1 MQKFVNV
8 VALSSGI
15 VSLAV
20 VVSGVYLYVN
30 KDSIV
35 DGIKQQV
42 MDAALGSLGDLGG
55 LAGGGL
61 GSGLGGGALIPEGD
75 AGIAGAGIGG
85 AASGGAGVSAP
96 PVVPSF

>member
-55 LAGGGL
+55 LAGGF
-61 GSGLGGGALIPEGD
+61 GGGALIPEGD
-75 AGIAGAGIGG
+75 GGIAGG
-85 AASGGAGVSAP
+85 AAGGAGIVAP
-96 PVVPSF
+96 PVIPSF

>member
-1 MQKFVNV
+1 MQKIVNV

-20 VVSGVYLYVN
+20 ICSGVYVYVN

-35 DGIKQQV
+35 DGVKQQV
-42 MDAALGSLGDLGG
+42 MDAVTGSLGDLGG

-75 AGIAGAGIGG
+75 AGIAGAGIAGG
-85 AASGGAGVSAP
+85 DAGVSAP

>member
-15 VSLAV
+15 VSIAV
-20 VVSGVYLYVN
+20 ICSGVYVYVN

-55 LAGGGL
+55 LAGGF
-61 GSGLGGGALIPEGD
+61 GGGALIPEGGFGGAGDAGD
-75 AGIAGAGIGG
+75 AGIAGG
-85 AASGGAGVSAP
+85 AAGGAGIVAP
-96 PVVPSF
+96 PVIPSF

>member
-1 MQKFVNV
+1 MQKIVNV

-20 VVSGVYLYVN
+20 VISGVYVYVN

-42 MDAALGSLGDLGG
+42 MEAVTGSFGDLGG
-55 LAGGGL
+55 LAGGF
-61 GSGLGGGALIPEGD
+61 GGGALIPEGD
-75 AGIAGAGIGG
+75 AGIAGG
-85 AASGGAGVSAP
+85 AAGGAGIVAP
-96 PVVPSF
+96 PVIPSF

>member
-1 MQKFVNV
+1 MQKIVNV

-55 LAGGGL
+55 LAGGF
-61 GSGLGGGALIPEGD
+61 GGGALIPEGD
-75 AGIAGAGIGG
+75 AGIAGGG
-85 AASGGAGVSAP
+85 ACIVAP
-96 PVVPSF
+96 PVIPSF

>member
-20 VVSGVYLYVN
+20 VCSGVYVYVN

-35 DGIKQQV
+35 DGVKQQV
-42 MDAALGSLGDLGG
+42 MDAALGSLGGLGG

-61 GSGLGGGALIPEGD
+61 GGGALIPEVDSSIPFGG
-75 AGIAGAGIGG
+75 ASVGAGAGFI
-85 AASGGAGVSAP
+85 SSPSVVSP
-96 PVVPSF
+96 F

>member
-1 MQKFVNV
+1 MQKIVNV

-20 VVSGVYLYVN
+20 VISGVYVYVN

-35 DGIKQQV
+35 DGVKSQV
-42 MDAALGSLGDLGG
+42 MEAVTGSLGDLGG

-61 GSGLGGGALIPEGD
+61 GSGLGGGALVPEGG
-75 AGIAGAGIGG
+75 AGIAGG
-85 AASGGAGVSAP
+85 ASGSASIP
-96 PVVPSF
+96 GLPF

>member
-1 MQKFVNV
+1 MQKIVNV

-55 LAGGGL
+55 LAGGF
-61 GSGLGGGALIPEGD
+61 GGGALIPEGD
-75 AGIAGAGIGG
+75 GGIGGVGAGAGAGI
-85 AASGGAGVSAP
+85 VAP
-96 PVVPSF
+96 PVIPSF

>member
-20 VVSGVYLYVN
+20 VISGVYVYVN

-35 DGIKQQV
+35 DGVKQQI

-55 LAGGGL
+55 LVGGF
-61 GSGLGGGALIPEGD
+61 GGGALIPEGD
-75 AGIAGAGIGG
+75 AGIAGG
-85 AASGGAGVSAP
+85 AAGGAGIVAP
-96 PVVPSF
+96 PVIPSF

>member
-1 MQKFVNV
+1 MQKIVNV

-55 LAGGGL
+55 LAGGF
-61 GSGLGGGALIPEGD
+61 GGGALIPEGD
-75 AGIAGAGIGG
+75 AGIAGG
-85 AASGGAGVSAP
+85 AAGGAGIVAP
-96 PVVPSF
+96 PVIPSF

>member
-1 MQKFVNV
+1 MQKIVNV

-20 VVSGVYLYVN
+20 ICSGVYVYVN

-35 DGIKQQV
+35 DGVKQQV
-42 MDAALGSLGDLGG
+42 MDAVTGSLGDLGG

-75 AGIAGAGIGG
+75 AGIAGG
-85 AASGGAGVSAP
+85 AAGGAGIVAP
-96 PVVPSF
+96 PVIPSF

>member
-1 MQKFVNV
+1 MQKIVNV
-8 VALSSGI
+8 VAVSSGI

-20 VVSGVYLYVN
+20 VISGVYVYVN

-35 DGIKQQV
+35 DGVKQQV
-42 MDAALGSLGDLGG
+42 MDAVTGSLGDLGG
-55 LAGGGL
+55 LAGGF
-61 GSGLGGGALIPEGD
+61 GGGALIPEGD

-85 AASGGAGVSAP
+85 AAAGGAGVSAP

>member
-20 VVSGVYLYVN
+20 VISGVYVYVN

-35 DGIKQQV
+35 DGVKQQV
-42 MDAALGSLGDLGG
+42 MEAVTGSLGDLGG
-55 LAGGGL
+55 LAGGF
-61 GSGLGGGALIPEGD
+61 GGGALIPEGD
-75 AGIAGAGIGG
+75 AGIAGG
-85 AASGGAGVSAP
+85 AAGGAGIVAP
-96 PVVPSF
+96 PVIPSF

>member
-1 MQKFVNV
+1 MQKIVNV

-55 LAGGGL
+55 LAGGF
-61 GSGLGGGALIPEGD
+61 GGGALIPEGD
-75 AGIAGAGIGG
+75 AGIAGG
-85 AASGGAGVSAP
+85 AAGGAGIVAP
-96 PVVPSF
+96 PVIPSFWVSKWKN

>member
-35 DGIKQQV
+35 DGVKQQV
-42 MDAALGSLGDLGG
+42 MDAALGSLGGFGG
-55 LAGGGL
+55 LAGGF
-61 GSGLGGGALIPEGD
+61 GGGALIPEGD
-75 AGIAGAGIGG
+75 GGIAGG
-85 AASGGAGVSAP
+85 AAGGAGIVAP
-96 PVVPSF
+96 PVIPSF

>member
-20 VVSGVYLYVN
+20 VISGVYVYVN

-35 DGIKQQV
+35 DGVKQQV
-42 MDAALGSLGDLGG
+42 MDAALGSLGSLGGGLPEAGGLGVGGSALPTGANDLGG
-55 LAGGGL
+55 T
-61 GSGLGGGALIPEGD
+61 PQ
-75 AGIAGAGIGG
+75 
-85 AASGGAGVSAP
+85 ASAVDESAVA
-96 PVVPSF
+96 PVF

>member
-20 VVSGVYLYVN
+20 VISGVYVYVN

-35 DGIKQQV
+35 DGVKQQI
-42 MDAALGSLGDLGG
+42 MDAVTGSFGDLGG
-55 LAGGGL
+55 LAGGF
-61 GSGLGGGALIPEGD
+61 GGGALIPEGD
-75 AGIAGAGIGG
+75 AGIAGGAADGAGI
-85 AASGGAGVSAP
+85 VAP
-96 PVVPSF
+96 PVIPSF

>member
-20 VVSGVYLYVN
+20 VISGVYVYVN

-35 DGIKQQV
+35 DGVKQQV
-42 MDAALGSLGDLGG
+42 MDAALGSLGGFGG

-61 GSGLGGGALIPEGD
+61 GGGTLIPEGD
-75 AGIAGAGIGG
+75 SGIGG
-85 AASGGAGVSAP
+85 AGDGGGGGDDGDDGGGGDACGRL
-96 PVVPSF
+96 

>member
-1 MQKFVNV
+1 MQKIVNV

-20 VVSGVYLYVN
+20 ICSGVYVYVN

-35 DGIKQQV
+35 DGVKQQV
-42 MDAALGSLGDLGG
+42 MDAVTGSLGDLGG

-75 AGIAGAGIGG
+75 AGIAGGGIAGG
-85 AASGGAGVSAP
+85 AVGGAGIVAP
-96 PVVPSF
+96 PVIPSF

>member
-20 VVSGVYLYVN
+20 VCSGLYVYIN

-35 DGIKQQV
+35 DGVKQQV
-42 MDAALGSLGDLGG
+42 MDAALGSLGGFGG
-55 LAGGGL
+55 LAGG
-61 GSGLGGGALIPEGD
+61 SLGGGTLIPEGD
-75 AGIAGAGIGG
+75 AGIAGG
-85 AASGGAGVSAP
+85 AVGGAGISAP
-96 PVVPSF
+96 PVIPSF

>member
-20 VVSGVYLYVN
+20 VISGVYVYVN

-35 DGIKQQV
+35 DGVKQQV
-42 MDAALGSLGDLGG
+42 MDAALGSLGGFGG

-61 GSGLGGGALIPEGD
+61 GGGTLIPEGD
-75 AGIAGAGIGG
+75 SGIGGVGAGAGI
-85 AASGGAGVSAP
+85 VAP
-96 PVVPSF
+96 PAIPSFSF

>member
-20 VVSGVYLYVN
+20 VISGVYVYVN

-35 DGIKQQV
+35 DGVKQQV
-42 MDAALGSLGDLGG
+42 MDAVTGSLGDLGG
-55 LAGGGL
+55 LAGGF
-61 GSGLGGGALIPEGD
+61 GGGALIPEGD
-75 AGIAGAGIGG
+75 GGIGGVGAGAGI
-85 AASGGAGVSAP
+85 VAP
-96 PVVPSF
+96 PVIPSF

>member
-1 MQKFVNV
+1 MQKIVNV

-35 DGIKQQV
+35 DGVKQQV
-42 MDAALGSLGDLGG
+42 MDAVTGSLGDLGG
-55 LAGGGL
+55 LAGGF
-61 GSGLGGGALIPEGD
+61 GGGALIPEGD
-75 AGIAGAGIGG
+75 AGIAGGGIAGG
-85 AASGGAGVSAP
+85 AAGGAGIVAP